1 MIHIVMRKLLYFLL
15 LLSLL
20 CFSGCREE
28 EDVYNPKS
36 RLSAI
41 YDTEKSPTTPFA
53 KFRYNKENQIEKVIF
68 DEFTYFKMEYNPDN
82 QVSKIIGYFNSESY
96 GYVLVDYI
104 DKKMSKISYYNNPN
118 MLFQVDTFYRHRGT
132 LYAYQ
137 SFIVPAHLPEKSLL
151 ERPNALYAHVM
162 HRHSTAQLER
172 LSSSKSANLQL
183 ISQTNLK
190 VKNKNIEEMET
201 VYSNGYTMLAQ
212 FEYDN
217 KPNPLYGLPFVLINY
232 FSFPSSPLTAYSAN
246 NFVTST
252 FEEHYGTPVG
262 GEKTFYTL
270 EYLKNKYPTHVYVQ
284 QDNSN
289 LLRWRYQ
296 YVNSK

>member
-1 MIHIVMRKLLYFLL
+1 MRKLLYFLL

-132 LYAYQ
+132 LH
-137 SFIVPAHLPEKSLL
+137 I
-151 ERPNALYAHVM
+151 N
-162 HRHSTAQLER
+162 
-172 LSSSKSANLQL
+172 LSSCRL
-183 ISQTNLK
+183 ISLK
-190 VKNKNIEEMET
+190 RVCWNVPTPSMLTSCT
-201 VYSNGYTMLAQ
+201 V
-212 FEYDN
+212 
-217 KPNPLYGLPFVLINY
+217 IR
-232 FSFPSSPLTAYSAN
+232 
-246 NFVTST
+246 
-252 FEEHYGTPVG
+252 
-262 GEKTFYTL
+262 
-270 EYLKNKYPTHVYVQ
+270 
-284 QDNSN
+284 
-289 LLRWRYQ
+289 LL
-296 YVNSK
+296 N